1 MNDQIS
7 RQKLK
12 PCPFCGG
19 EAVISVDTDAIT
31 DTEGRVWAYTAVCNK
46 CAASSGLTFT
56 VEKAIEVWNKRTEP
70 PADQWIPV
78 TYHETTEEEREYG
91 IEWDYVLD
99 CPLPDNDT
107 EILVCTKSGS
117 VWTDTFFNDDG
128 CYLDGGYDCTEIAA
142 WMPLPEPYK
151 GVE

>member
-1 MNDQIS
+1 MSELIS
-7 RQKLK
+7 GQKLIEELENLDK
-12 PCPFCGG
+12 YFVEALPLNSETVFIAG
-19 EAVISVDTDAIT
+19 EVR
-31 DTEGRVWAYTAVCNK
+31 E
-46 CAASSGLTFT
+46 L
-56 VEKAIEVWNKRTEP
+56 IESQP

-78 TYHETTEEEREYG
+78 TYRETTEEEREYG

-128 CYLDGGYDCTEIAA
+128 CCYLDSGYYLTEIAA
-142 WMPLPEPYK
+142 WQPLPKPYK
-151 GVE
+151 GE

>member
-1 MNDQIS
+1 MNELIS

-56 VEKAIEVWNKRTEP
+56 VEKAIEVWNKRVDQP
-70 PADQWIPV
+70 PADQWIPCS
-78 TYHETTEEEREYG
+78 ER
-91 IEWDYVLD
+91 
-99 CPLPDNDT
+99 LPD
-107 EILVCTKSGS
+107 ESGRYLIQGINS
-117 VWTDTFFNDDG
+117 YDGNPYFAIVHINVWNEKRKCWLFDG
-128 CYLDGGYDCTEIAA
+128 KPIA

-151 GVE
+151 GAE